1 MENQRASSFKKECL
15 SYYNEHNMNITQI
28 NNNYY
33 MITLVNHPALQMQGS
48 KLWHECHNIC
58 TNLKVRNC
66 YI

>member
-1 MENQRASSFKKECL
+1 M